1 MQIFVPGQTRG
12 KEEFRKEVIAMW
24 GGIPQEVT
32 EKLYLSLPVRMRA
45 IVSSDGH
52 LTKEILFSVLNTHF
66 YVVLSVGLVRRVR
79 RIPLYLSRVRLA
91 TPRVVA
97 ILTKDQP
104 EKFVDNP
111 ELRSEEH
118 SGAQDKQSR
127 ALERATERRAI
138 INSLRLL

>member
-1 MQIFVPGQTRG
+1 
-12 KEEFRKEVIAMW
+12 MW
-24 GGIPQEVT
+24 GSIPQEVT
-32 EKLYLSLPVRMRA
+32 EKLYLSLPARMRA

-52 LTKEILFSVLNTHF
+52 LTKEILLSVLNTHF

-79 RIPLYLSRVRLA
+79 RIPFYPNQVRLA
-91 TPRVVA
+91 TPRAVA

-118 SGAQDKQSR
+118 SGALLCYYEQS
-127 ALERATERRAI
+127 
-138 INSLRLL
+138 SLG